1 MKDQAVVTEQ
11 YMYTGLITK
20 GTHETRKKALISMV
34 TSQNNRF
41 VYFEVWKTLTI
52 LGIVNSTRES
62 LLILSAVPSAGHVFL
77 IALYTVV
84 TITI

>member
-20 GTHETRKKALISMV
+20 GTHETRKKALISRV
-34 TSQNNRF
+34 TSPQNNRF
-41 VYFEVWKTLTI
+41 VYFEVRKTLTI

-62 LLILSAVPSAGHVFL
+62 LLILSAVPSPGHVSC
-77 IALYTVV
+77 TQWSP
-84 TITI
+84 